1 MLVRADERRARGA
14 HEGHAM
20 AEAGMSLVE
29 LMMAII
35 LAVVFIGAL
44 LSAAIQQGLH
54 RQTNMETSLAMSA
67 ALDNLER
74 VRAVPFA
81 GIPGL
86 NGSGFDVPGSNGNPG
101 GLRALP
107 GDPDGLPGELTVAV
121 DETKTGYTL
130 YRVTASVNWRGVNR
144 SRRIQIETLVA
155 ERK

>member
-1 MLVRADERRARGA
+1 MLLRADE
-14 HEGHAM
+14 HHAPCPEADHGT

-29 LMMAII
+29 LMMVII

-54 RQTNMETSLAMSA
+54 RQTNMETSLAMTA

-74 VRAVPFA
+74 VRATPFA
-81 GIPGL
+81 GLPAL

-107 GDPDGLPGELTVAV
+107 GDPDGLPGELTVTV

-130 YRVTASVNWRGVNR
+130 YRVAASVSWRGVNR
-144 SRRIQIETLVA
+144 SRRIQVETLVA